1 MKPKILIPL
10 LLLAITAIAP
20 ITAMADDTDAYV
32 AQIEDKKYKTLKE
45 AADAA
50 NLAGGGKTIT
60 MIANCSITND
70 ITIKF
75 TVEATLDL
83 NGKTIYC
90 DYDRGGGFIDVG
102 DNGNLTITDSNTE
115 STGTITS
122 NIVPDK
128 NYLIFISTS
137 GKLTIKNGN
146 FIYDQNLTGNKGC
159 RLIGVNSKGTL
170 QIDNGTFR
178 TSGAYIGAIWN
189 QGTTIINNATITNT
203 CTTATSAYSNPSA
216 SCIHSYLYG
225 KNPILIINGGTFTS
239 NLYAIYVGDG
249 TYSLSSSATYNGKIS
264 INGNETLVLSDNVA
278 FKDIATSATY
288 PQISYTRTGAKTW
301 GTVCLPFV
309 PDEDESVSYYSLN
322 KLDRTTGTIDVTEV
336 SHDNMKANTPYLFF
350 LNSSAN
356 GTYTAKA
363 ENVTLNNEQ
372 NPGSVSIDNWKL
384 TGVYAETA
392 VFAANTDKYKSTTS
406 DKVVEPSAYYI
417 KDNKIC
423 PINTYFRLKPY
434 RAYFVMDS
442 GDKGTGSNSYQ
453 VAILDELTGIGSAGN
468 ENEAKEIVGIY
479 NLLGQKQSSLQK
491 GINIVHYSD
500 GTSKTINVSSR

>member
-20 ITAMADDTDAYV
+20 ITAMAEDTDAYV
-32 AQIEDKKYKTLKE
+32 AQIGDTKYTSLKE
-45 AADAA
+45 AVEAA
-50 NLAGGGKTIT
+50 SSGDKITILKSYTTSENQIKIFSNITIDFNGQTIT
-60 MIANCSITND
+60 YEPKNG
-70 ITIKF
+70 
-75 TVEATLDL
+75 EAIIQVT
-83 NGKTIYC
+83 GS
-90 DYDRGGGFIDVG
+90 V
-102 DNGNLTITDSNTE
+102 NLTID
-115 STGTITS
+115 
-122 NIVPDK
+122 
-128 NYLIFISTS
+128 
-137 GKLTIKNGN
+137 
-146 FIYDQNLTGNKGC
+146 
-159 RLIGVNSKGTL
+159 
-170 QIDNGTFR
+170 DNGTKEGGIVCKSITTKKTFA
-178 TSGAYIGAIWN
+178 SFIYIAVD
-189 QGTTIINNATITNT
+189 GTCVINGGTFSYDYPQKKATIINNRSSGN
-203 CTTATSAYSNPSA
+203 
-216 SCIHSYLYG
+216 
-225 KNPILIINGGTFTS
+225 LIINGGTFSTS
-239 NLYAIYVGDG
+239 YAFNGTITNYGNTIINGGTINNTFDVNSTESINTKITAATSIHNMQGSIIVNGGIFNSNFYAIYVSDG
-249 TYSLSSSATYNGKIS
+249 NYSLSSSATYNRNCY
-264 INGNETLVLSDNVA
+264 INGSEALVLSDNVA